1 MRSPLSS
8 RGNKAATHA
17 VLSLLCAMIALRPSP
32 PTAAAFTHPIA
43 QSTIVHSKSIS
54 ALHESVMDSPPAVPA
69 ITNGM
74 PDILSDFCHETSP
87 RLPYSPTGY
96 STWKWVTH
104 HNPLAQQTN
113 NNDNTNEPTTS
124 PTTTTTTHS
133 INYLALGPT
142 TAPAIVLIHG
152 FGASAYHWRHNLP
165 ALARSHRV
173 YALDLLGFGWSDKP
187 VMDYDA
193 SVWRDQVVD
202 FVREVVLREDGGGGS
217 SRRVVVAGNSLGG
230 YTAMYAA
237 GDTRIKEYV
246 RGCVLLNSA
255 GRFRDPEGE
264 VIKAEPNPVVK
275 SISAAIQ
282 RLVIAASFIYTKQP
296 ARIEQILRNV
306 YPVNSLNVDSELV
319 QSIQTPS
326 LDPNAAECPVLLCW
340 GEKDPWIRSA
350 AADRM
355 ENLHAQFHGDSDERW
370 MKRVSVDAGHCPH
383 DESPEEVNQA
393 ILEFV
398 GEVFR

>member
-1 MRSPLSS
+1 
-8 RGNKAATHA
+8 
-17 VLSLLCAMIALRPSP
+17 
-32 PTAAAFTHPIA
+32 
-43 QSTIVHSKSIS
+43 
-54 ALHESVMDSPPAVPA
+54 
-69 ITNGM
+69 M

-87 RLPYSPTGY
+87 RLPYSPNGY

-104 HNPLAQQTN
+104 HNPLAQQTTAK
-113 NNDNTNEPTTS
+113 NDVTNEPHA
-124 PTTTTTTHS
+124 PTTAAATTHS

-142 TAPAIVLIHG
+142 STPAIVLIHG

-165 ALARSHRV
+165 VLARSHRV

-193 SVWRDQVVD
+193 TVWRDQVVD
-202 FVREVVLREDGGGGS
+202 FVREVVLREHDEGNA
-217 SRRVVVAGNSLGG
+217 RPVVVAGNSLGG

-237 GDTRIKEYV
+237 GDERIKEYV

-264 VIKAEPNPVVK
+264 VAEAEPNPIVRY
-275 SISAAIQ
+275 ISAAVQ
-282 RLVIAASFIYTKQP
+282 RMVIAVSFIYTKQP

-326 LDPNAAECPVLLCW
+326 LDPNAAEVFYRVITKNGSGPQAYVDDIIQSLACPVLLCW

-350 AADRM
+350 AADRI
-355 ENLHAQFHGDSDERW
+355 ERLHAQFHEGSSDRW
-370 MKRVSVDAGHCPH
+370 IRRVSVDAGHCPH
-383 DESPEEVNQA
+383 DENPEEVNQA
-393 ILEFV
+393 ILDFV